1 VAVLRRALVAIALVL
16 LAGGCMGG
24 DDEGGYEAGQ
34 LERMVLLG
42 DDLEGRGWM
51 RFDWG
56 KQAQSDQPSG
66 ARSNPARFDRVDGWK
81 ARYRRPG
88 SRRTAGPLVVESR
101 ADVFETPDG
110 ARDDFD
116 AYGSELET
124 SGTQIEEV
132 PELGER
138 GVVATLVQGDV
149 RFFLV
154 MWRDENAVA
163 ALNLNGFDRKL
174 TREQAVEL
182 ARKQQARMRAAAS

>member
-1 VAVLRRALVAIALVL
+1 MRRIGMVAAVALSLV
-16 LAGGCMGG
+16 AGGCMG
-24 DDEGGYEAGQ
+24 DDDGGAYEVGE
-34 LERMVLLG
+34 LERMVLLA
-42 DDLEGRGWM
+42 DDLEGRGWS

-56 KQAQSDQPSG
+56 KQVQADQPTG
-66 ARSNPARFDRVDGWK
+66 ARANPTRFDRVGGWK

-88 SRRTAGPLVVESR
+88 SRRTAGPLVIESR
-101 ADVFETPDG
+101 ADVFDSPDG
-110 ARDDFD
+110 ATSDFD
-116 AYGSELET
+116 AYSSELEG

-138 GVVATLVQGDV
+138 GVVATLKQGDV

-174 TREQAVEL
+174 TREQALAL
-182 ARKQQARMRAAAS
+182 ARKQHERMRAVA